1 MREWTDEERKARSEY
16 MKQLWKKRSYRRKIK
31 ETRRK
36 AREEGK
42 CLVNIP
48 QLESDKDYRDYQR
61 LQHQIWYEKNREKWN
76 EYSKKQKLKRL
87 SIEQLVMLREKH
99 IRNGHNEWAKSVE
112 EILYDKCPYID
123 NGVDIS
129 DRWMS
134 EDLHNG

>member
-31 ETRRK
+31 EARRK
-36 AREEGK
+36 TREEGK

-61 LQHQIWYEKNREKWN
+61 LQHRIWYEKNREKWN

-87 SIEQLVMLREKH
+87 SVEQLIALRDKH
-99 IRNGHNEWAKSVE
+99 IRTGHEEWAKAVGDVLNE
-112 EILYDKCPYID
+112 KQT
-123 NGVDIS
+123 
-129 DRWMS
+129 DRWIE

>member
-36 AREEGK
+36 TREEGK

-61 LQHQIWYEKNREKWN
+61 LQHRIWYEKNREKWN
-76 EYSKKQKLKRL
+76 EYTRKQKLKRL
-87 SIEQLVMLREKH
+87 SVEQLIALRDKH
-99 IRNGHNEWAKSVE
+99 IRTGHDEWAKAVGDVLNE
-112 EILYDKCPYID
+112 KQT
-123 NGVDIS
+123 
-129 DRWMS
+129 DRLIE

>member
-1 MREWTDEERKARSEY
+1 MRTWTDEERKARSEY

-36 AREEGK
+36 TREEGK

-61 LQHQIWYEKNREKWN
+61 LQHRIWYEKNREKWN
-76 EYSKKQKLKRL
+76 EYTKKQKLKRL
-87 SIEQLVMLREKH
+87 SVEQLVMLREKH

-112 EILYDKCPYID
+112 EVLFEKCPYTD
-123 NGVDIS
+123 NGVDIAE
-129 DRWMS
+129 RWMS

>member
-1 MREWTDEERKARSEY
+1 MRIWTDEERKARSEY

-36 AREEGK
+36 TREEGK

-61 LQHQIWYEKNREKWN
+61 LQHRIWYEKNREKWN
-76 EYSKKQKLKRL
+76 EYTKKQKLKRL
-87 SIEQLVMLREKH
+87 SVEQLIALRDKH
-99 IRNGHNEWAKSVE
+99 IRTGHDEWAKAVGDVLNE
-112 EILYDKCPYID
+112 KQT
-123 NGVDIS
+123 
-129 DRWMS
+129 DRLIE

>member
-1 MREWTDEERKARSEY
+1 MRTWTDEERKARSEY

-36 AREEGK
+36 TREEGK

-61 LQHQIWYEKNREKWN
+61 LQHRIWYEKNREKWN
-76 EYSKKQKLKRL
+76 EYTRKQKLKRL
-87 SIEQLVMLREKH
+87 SVEQLIALRDKH
-99 IRNGHNEWAKSVE
+99 IRTGHDEWAKAVGDVLNE
-112 EILYDKCPYID
+112 KQT
-123 NGVDIS
+123 
-129 DRWMS
+129 DRLME

>member
-1 MREWTDEERKARSEY
+1 MRTWTDEERKARSEY

-36 AREEGK
+36 TREEGK

-61 LQHQIWYEKNREKWN
+61 LQHRIWYEKNREKWN
-76 EYSKKQKLKRL
+76 EYTRKQKLKRL
-87 SIEQLVMLREKH
+87 SVEQLIALRDKH
-99 IRNGHNEWAKSVE
+99 IRTGHDEWAKAVGDVLNEKQTDS
-112 EILYDKCPYID
+112 
-123 NGVDIS
+123 
-129 DRWMS
+129 WME

>member
-1 MREWTDEERKARSEY
+1 MRIWTDEERKARSEQ
-16 MKQLWKKRSYRRKIK
+16 MKQLWKKRGYRRKIK
-31 ETRRK
+31 EARRK
-36 AREEGK
+36 TREEGG

-61 LQHQIWYEKNREKWN
+61 LQHRIWYEKNREKWN

-87 SIEQLVMLREKH
+87 SVEQLVMLREKH

-112 EILYDKCPYID
+112 EVLFEKCPYTD

>member
-36 AREEGK
+36 TREEGK

-61 LQHQIWYEKNREKWN
+61 LQHRIWYEKNREKWN
-76 EYSKKQKLKRL
+76 DYSKKQKLKRL
-87 SIEQLVMLREKH
+87 SVEQLIALRDKH
-99 IRNGHNEWAKSVE
+99 IRTGHEEWAKAVGDVLNE
-112 EILYDKCPYID
+112 KQT
-123 NGVDIS
+123 N
-129 DRWMS
+129 RWME

>member
-36 AREEGK
+36 TREEGK

-61 LQHQIWYEKNREKWN
+61 LQHRIWYEKNREKWN
-76 EYSKKQKLKRL
+76 DYARKQKLKRL
-87 SIEQLVMLREKH
+87 SVEQLIALRDKH
-99 IRNGHNEWAKSVE
+99 IRTGHEEWAKAVGDVLNE
-112 EILYDKCPYID
+112 KQT
-123 NGVDIS
+123 N
-129 DRWMS
+129 RWIE

>member
-1 MREWTDEERKARSEY
+1 MRIWTDEERKARSEY

-36 AREEGK
+36 TREEGK

-61 LQHQIWYEKNREKWN
+61 LQHRIWYEKNREKWN
-76 EYSKKQKLKRL
+76 EYTRKQKLKRL
-87 SIEQLVMLREKH
+87 SVEQLIALRDKH
-99 IRNGHNEWAKSVE
+99 IRTGHDEWAKAVGDVLNE
-112 EILYDKCPYID
+112 KQT
-123 NGVDIS
+123 
-129 DRWMS
+129 DRLIE